1 MEGISLADLYKFDE
15 IYWVPQDKSEAQL
28 AESPA
33 VSEVSAVDETIAS
46 VKPKVS
52 TPWVVV
58 GQIAEAELSRLKLI
72 FSAPPLVLGSAE
84 WSVYTPLDE
93 EPNFTDFLK
102 ETSAQRYI
110 FIGQQPA
117 LWQSELPTTE
127 IVSIESKLV
136 YFFPRYISSLT
147 DAEKTLKMAFWNAL
161 KELKG

>member
-1 MEGISLADLYKFDE
+1 MEGVSLADLYKFDE
-15 IYWVPQDKSEAQL
+15 IYWVPQDKTESQL
-28 AESPA
+28 AETPTLEV
-33 VSEVSAVDETIAS
+33 VSETIAE
-46 VKPKVS
+46 VKPKIS

-72 FSAPPLVLGSAE
+72 FSAPPLVLGPND
-84 WSVYTPLDE
+84 WSVYTPSEE
-93 EPNFTDFLK
+93 EPSLLEFLK

-117 LWQSELPTTE
+117 TWQGELPTTE
-127 IVSIESKLV
+127 IDKIESKLV

-161 KELKG
+161 KEMKG

>member
-33 VSEVSAVDETIAS
+33 VEVVADTIAE

-72 FSAPPLVLGSAE
+72 FSAPPLVLGPAD
-84 WSVYTPLDE
+84 WSVYTPTDE
-93 EPNFTDFLK
+93 EPSFSEFLK
-102 ETSAQRYI
+102 ETSAKRYI

-117 LWQSELPTTE
+117 VWQGELPTSE
-127 IVSIESKLV
+127 IDTIESKLV

-161 KELKG
+161 KEMKA

>member
-1 MEGISLADLYKFDE
+1 MEGISAADLYKFDE

-33 VSEVSAVDETIAS
+33 VEVVADTIAE

-58 GQIAEAELSRLKLI
+58 GQIAEAELARLKLI
-72 FSAPPLVLGSAE
+72 FSAPPLVLGPSD
-84 WSVYTPLDE
+84 WSVYTPSDE
-93 EPNFTDFLK
+93 EPSFTEFLK
-102 ETSAQRYI
+102 ETSAKRYI

-117 LWQSELPTTE
+117 VWQGELPTTE
-127 IVSIESKLV
+127 IDTIESKLV

-161 KELKG
+161 KEMKG

>member
-33 VSEVSAVDETIAS
+33 VEIVADTIAE
-46 VKPKVS
+46 VTPKVS

-161 KELKG
+161 KSLV

>member
-1 MEGISLADLYKFDE
+1 MEGVSLADLYKFDE
-15 IYWVPQDKSEAQL
+15 IYWVPQDKTEAQL
-28 AESPA
+28 AESPT
-33 VSEVSAVDETIAS
+33 VEVAADTIAL

-72 FSAPPLVLGSAE
+72 FSAPPLVLGPSD
-84 WSVYTPLDE
+84 WSIYTPSEDE
-93 EPNFTDFLK
+93 PSLSQFLK

-117 LWQSELPTTE
+117 QWQGELPTTE
-127 IVSIESKLV
+127 IDKIESKFV

-147 DAEKTLKMAFWNAL
+147 DAEKKLKMEFWNAL
-161 KELKG
+161 KEMKG

>member
-33 VSEVSAVDETIAS
+33 VEVVADTIAE

-72 FSAPPLVLGSAE
+72 FSAPPLVLGPAD
-84 WSVYTPLDE
+84 WSVYTPSDE
-93 EPNFTDFLK
+93 EPSFTEFLK
-102 ETSAQRYI
+102 ETSAKRYI

-117 LWQSELPTTE
+117 VWQGELPTTE
-127 IVSIESKLV
+127 IDTIESKLV

-147 DAEKTLKMAFWNAL
+147 DAEKTLKMEFWNAL
-161 KELKG
+161 KEMKG

>member
-1 MEGISLADLYKFDE
+1 MEGISVADLYKFDE

-33 VSEVSAVDETIAS
+33 VEVVADTIAE
-46 VKPKVS
+46 VKPKIS

-58 GQIAEAELSRLKLI
+58 GQIAEAELARLKLI
-72 FSAPPLVLGSAE
+72 FSAPPLVLGPSD
-84 WSVYTPLDE
+84 WSVYTPTDE
-93 EPNFTDFLK
+93 EPSFTEFLK

-117 LWQSELPTTE
+117 VWQGELPTTE
-127 IVSIESKLV
+127 IDTIESKLV

-161 KELKG
+161 KELKA

>member
-15 IYWVPQDKSEAQL
+15 IYWVSQDKSEAQL

-33 VSEVSAVDETIAS
+33 IEVASDKIAE

-58 GQIAEAELSRLKLI
+58 GQIAETELSRLKLI
-72 FSAPPLVLGSAE
+72 FSAPPLVLGPTE
-84 WSVYTPLDE
+84 WSVYTPSEE
-93 EPNFTDFLK
+93 EPSLSEFLK

-117 LWQSELPTTE
+117 AWQGELPTTE
-127 IVSIESKLV
+127 IDKIESKLV

-161 KELKG
+161 KEMKW

>member
-33 VSEVSAVDETIAS
+33 VEIVADTIAE

-58 GQIAEAELSRLKLI
+58 GQIAEAELARLKLI
-72 FSAPPLVLGSAE
+72 FSAPPLVLGPSD
-84 WSVYTPLDE
+84 WSVYIPTDE
-93 EPNFTDFLK
+93 EPSFSEFLK
-102 ETSAQRYI
+102 ETSAKRYI

-117 LWQSELPTTE
+117 VWQGELPTTE
-127 IVSIESKLV
+127 IDTIESKLV

-161 KELKG
+161 KEMKA

>member
-1 MEGISLADLYKFDE
+1 MEGISVADLYKFDE
-15 IYWVPQDKSEAQL
+15 IYWVPQDKSESQL

-33 VSEVSAVDETIAS
+33 VEVVADTIAE

-72 FSAPPLVLGSAE
+72 FSAPPLVLGPAD
-84 WSVYTPLDE
+84 WSVYTPTDE
-93 EPNFTDFLK
+93 EPSFTEFLK
-102 ETSAQRYI
+102 ETSAKRYI

-117 LWQSELPTTE
+117 VWQGELPTTE
-127 IVSIESKLV
+127 IDTIESKLV

-161 KELKG
+161 KEMKA

>member
-1 MEGISLADLYKFDE
+1 MEGISVADLYKFDE

-33 VSEVSAVDETIAS
+33 VEVVADTIAE

-52 TPWVVV
+52 TTWVVV

-72 FSAPPLVLGSAE
+72 FSAPPLVLGPAD
-84 WSVYTPLDE
+84 WSVYTPTDE
-93 EPNFTDFLK
+93 EPSFTEFLK
-102 ETSAQRYI
+102 ETSAKRYI

-117 LWQSELPTTE
+117 VWQGELPTTE
-127 IVSIESKLV
+127 IDTIESKLV

-161 KELKG
+161 KEMKG

>member
-1 MEGISLADLYKFDE
+1 MEGVSLADLYKFDE

-28 AESPA
+28 AESPT
-33 VSEVSAVDETIAS
+33 VEVAADTIAE

-72 FSAPPLVLGSAE
+72 FSAPPLVLGPAD
-84 WSVYTPLDE
+84 WSIYTPSEDE
-93 EPNFTDFLK
+93 PSFSNFLK
-102 ETSAQRYI
+102 ETSAKRYI

-117 LWQSELPTTE
+117 QWQGELPTTE
-127 IVSIESKLV
+127 IDKIESKLV

-147 DAEKTLKMAFWNAL
+147 DAEKKLKMEFWNAL
-161 KELKG
+161 KEMKG

>member
-33 VSEVSAVDETIAS
+33 VEIVADTIAE

-72 FSAPPLVLGSAE
+72 FSAPPLVLGPAD
-84 WSVYTPLDE
+84 WSVYTPTDE
-93 EPNFTDFLK
+93 EPSFSEFLK
-102 ETSAQRYI
+102 ETSAKRYI

-117 LWQSELPTTE
+117 VWQGELPTTE
-127 IVSIESKLV
+127 IDTIESKLV

-161 KELKG
+161 KEMKA

>member
-1 MEGISLADLYKFDE
+1 MEGVSIADLYKFDE
-15 IYWVPQDKSEAQL
+15 IYWVPQDKTESQL
-28 AESPA
+28 AETPA
-33 VSEVSAVDETIAS
+33 LVQEEESIAA
-46 VKPKVS
+46 VKPKIA

-72 FSAPPLVLGSAE
+72 FSAPPLGLGPTE
-84 WSVYTPLDE
+84 WSVYTPSEE
-93 EPNFTDFLK
+93 EPSLSEFLK

-117 LWQSELPTTE
+117 AWQGELPTTE
-127 IVSIESKLV
+127 IEKIEAKIV

-161 KELKG
+161 KEMKG

>member
-1 MEGISLADLYKFDE
+1 MEGISAADLYKFDE

-33 VSEVSAVDETIAS
+33 VEVASDTISE

-72 FSAPPLVLGSAE
+72 FSAPPLVLGPAD
-84 WSVYTPLDE
+84 WSVYTPSDE
-93 EPNFTDFLK
+93 EPSFTEFLK
-102 ETSAQRYI
+102 ETSAKRYI

-117 LWQSELPTTE
+117 VWQGELPTTE
-127 IVSIESKLV
+127 IDTIESKLV

-161 KELKG
+161 KEMKE

>member
-1 MEGISLADLYKFDE
+1 MEGVSLADLYKFDE
-15 IYWVPQDKSEAQL
+15 IYWVPQDKTESQL
-28 AESPA
+28 AETPA
-33 VSEVSAVDETIAS
+33 IEVASDTIAE
-46 VKPKVS
+46 VKSKIS

-72 FSAPPLVLGSAE
+72 FSAPPLVLGPTD
-84 WSVYTPLDE
+84 WSVYTPSEE
-93 EPNFTDFLK
+93 EPSLSEFLK

-117 LWQSELPTTE
+117 AWQGELPTTE
-127 IVSIESKLV
+127 IEKVESKIV

-161 KELKG
+161 KEMKA

>member
-1 MEGISLADLYKFDE
+1 MKGISVADLYKFDE

-33 VSEVSAVDETIAS
+33 VEVVADTIAE

-58 GQIAEAELSRLKLI
+58 GQIAEAELARLKLI
-72 FSAPPLVLGSAE
+72 FSAPPLVLGPAD
-84 WSVYTPLDE
+84 WSVYTPSDE
-93 EPNFTDFLK
+93 EPSFTEFLK
-102 ETSAQRYI
+102 ETSAKRYI
-110 FIGQQPA
+110 LIGQQPA
-117 LWQSELPTTE
+117 VWQAELPTTE
-127 IVSIESKLV
+127 IETIESKLV

-161 KELKG
+161 KEMKG

>member
-1 MEGISLADLYKFDE
+1 MEGISVADLYKFDE

-33 VSEVSAVDETIAS
+33 VEVASDTISE

-58 GQIAEAELSRLKLI
+58 GQIAEAELARLKLI
-72 FSAPPLVLGSAE
+72 FSAPPLVLGPAD
-84 WSVYTPLDE
+84 WSVYTPSDE
-93 EPNFTDFLK
+93 EPSFTEFLK
-102 ETSAQRYI
+102 ETSAKRYI

-117 LWQSELPTTE
+117 VWQGELPTTE
-127 IVSIESKLV
+127 IDTIESKLV

-161 KELKG
+161 KEMKG

>member
-1 MEGISLADLYKFDE
+1 MEGISVADLYKFDE
-15 IYWVPQDKSEAQL
+15 IYWVPQDKSESQL

-33 VSEVSAVDETIAS
+33 VEVVVDTIAE

-58 GQIAEAELSRLKLI
+58 GQIAEAELARLKLI
-72 FSAPPLVLGSAE
+72 FSAPPLVLGLSD
-84 WSVYTPLDE
+84 WSVYTPSDE
-93 EPNFTDFLK
+93 EPNFTEFLK
-102 ETSAQRYI
+102 ETSAKRYI

-117 LWQSELPTTE
+117 VWQGELPTTE
-127 IVSIESKLV
+127 IDTIESKLV

-161 KELKG
+161 KEMKA